1 MIFAGGS
8 YLIDLDLLQRMLM
21 DLSENEKFKIGEQF
35 LFQNYAR
42 LNFQKCIIIYH
53 YYFIEVITVNL
64 YCITVFYT

>member
-1 MIFAGGS
+1 
-8 YLIDLDLLQRMLM
+8 M

-42 LNFQKCIIIYH
+42 LNFQKCIIYH
-53 YYFIEVITVNL
+53 YYTVNL